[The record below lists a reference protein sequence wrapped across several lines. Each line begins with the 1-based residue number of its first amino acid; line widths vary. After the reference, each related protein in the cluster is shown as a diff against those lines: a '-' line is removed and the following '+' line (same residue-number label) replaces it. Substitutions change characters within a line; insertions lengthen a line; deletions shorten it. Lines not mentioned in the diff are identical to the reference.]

1 VSDKSERTLV
11 LIKPDAIQR
20 GLVGAIISRL
30 EAKGLKLVAM
40 KMLHMDEGM
49 AKRHYEAHIGK
60 TFFPDLVR
68 FITSSPLIAM
78 VWQGREAVEVV
89 RKAMGATDP
98 VKAEPGTIRGDFG
111 LDIGRNLV
119 HGSDSLEAAEK
130 EIALF
135 FDQGEILDYPRDV
148 EGWITES

>member
-1 VSDKSERTLV
+1 MSDKSERTLV